1 MNLSIVGIGKL
12 GLCAALIY
20 EQKGYNVIGV
30 DINQKYVE
38 DLNNK
43 TFQSPEPFIN
53 ELLPKSTKLYA
64 TTDLDKALENNIIFL
79 YIDTPTSEEGYDH
92 SKLEKV
98 LRLINEKKVTNK
110 TLIIGSTCLPG
121 FTDKARFLLSDC
133 INTTLN
139 YSPSFIAQGSIL
151 TNYQNP
157 DIVLI
162 GSETEESGNIIKKL
176 YESIVNNQ
184 PKYHIMRALDA
195 EITKIS
201 LNCFITLKISYAN
214 MIGDIANKVG
224 ANHEKILNAI
234 SDDSRIGSKCMKWG
248 WGYGG
253 PCFPR
258 DNVALYKYSDKI
270 GIDSMLAKCSDKYN
284 NYHAE
289 LMLDGYLLDEY
300 DFGEVYYK
308 EGIPI
313 IENSQ
318 KLEVAYRLAKS
329 GKKIKIKDQY
339 NLVKEKYGDLFEYY

>member
-1 MNLSIVGIGKL
+1 MKISIVGIGKL

-20 EQKGYNVIGV
+20 ESKGYNVVGI
-30 DINQKYVE
+30 DINKNYIEQ
-38 DLNNK
+38 LNNK
-43 TFQSPEPFIN
+43 TFQSPEPYLN
-53 ELLPKSTKLYA
+53 QLLQSSKNFLA
-64 TTDLDKALENNIIFL
+64 TDNLDLAFENDMIFL

-98 LRLINEKKVTNK
+98 LKLINQKKVSNK

-121 FTDKARFLLSDC
+121 FTNQAKKLLLDC
-133 INTTLN
+133 SNTTLN
-139 YSPSFIAQGSIL
+139 YSPSFIAQGSIV

-162 GSETEESGNIIKKL
+162 GSETEESGNLIKKS
-176 YESIVNNQ
+176 YESIVNNS
-184 PKYHIMRALDA
+184 PRYHIMNTLDA

-224 ANHEKILNAI
+224 ANREKILNAI
-234 SDDSRIGSKCMKWG
+234 SDDTRIGNKCIKWG

-258 DNVALYKYSDKI
+258 DNCALYKYADKV
-270 GIDSMLAKCSDKYN
+270 GIDAKLSKCSDQYN

-289 LMLDGYLLDEY
+289 LMLEQYQLDSY

-318 KLEVAYRLAKS
+318 KLEVACRLAKL
-329 GKKIKIKDQY
+329 GKKIKIQDQY
-339 NLVKEKYGDLFEYY
+339 NLVKNKYGNIFEYY

>member
-1 MNLSIVGIGKL
+1 MKISIIGIGKL
-12 GLCAALIY
+12 GLCAGLIY
-20 EQKGYNVIGV
+20 ESKSYNVIGV
-30 DINQKYVE
+30 DINQNYIE
-38 DLNNK
+38 EINNK
-43 TFQSPEPFIN
+43 ILQSPEPLVT
-53 ELLPKSTKLYA
+53 EMLQKSNKLYA
-64 TTDLDKALENNIIFL
+64 TNDLDIALKNDIIFI

-92 SKLEKV
+92 SKLEKI
-98 LRLINEKKVTNK
+98 LKLINEKQVVNK

-121 FTDKARFLLSDC
+121 FTVKARKLLSKC
-133 INTTLN
+133 KNTTLN
-139 YSPSFIAQGSIL
+139 YSPSFIAQGSIV

-162 GSETEESGNIIKKL
+162 GSETKDSGNLIKNL
-176 YESIVNNQ
+176 YESVVDNQ

-201 LNCFITLKISYAN
+201 LNCFVTLKISYAN

-224 ANHEKILNAI
+224 ADNIKILNAI
-234 SDDSRIGSKCMKWG
+234 SDDSRIGTKCMKWG

-258 DNVALYKYSDKI
+258 DNVALYKYSDSI
-270 GIDSMLAKCSDKYN
+270 GVDAMLSKCSDKYN
-284 NYHAE
+284 DYHAL
-289 LMLDGYLLDEY
+289 LMLEHYPLDSY

-318 KLEVAYRLAKS
+318 KLEVAHRLVKL

-339 NLVKEKYGDLFEYY
+339 NLVKDKYGDVFEYY

>member
-1 MNLSIVGIGKL
+1 MNLSIIGIGKL

-20 EQKGYNVIGV
+20 ESKGYNVIGV
-30 DINQKYVE
+30 DINKNYIEQ
-38 DLNNK
+38 LNNK
-43 TFQSPEPFIN
+43 SFQSPEPFVN
-53 ELLPKSTKLYA
+53 QLLPISKNLLA
-64 TTDLDKALENNIIFL
+64 TDNLDLALKNDIIFL

-92 SKLEKV
+92 SKVEKV
-98 LRLINEKKVTNK
+98 LGLINQRKVSNK

-121 FTDKARFLLSDC
+121 FTNEAKKLLLDC
-133 INTTLN
+133 TNTTLN
-139 YSPSFIAQGSIL
+139 YSPSFIAQGSIV

-162 GSETEESGNIIKKL
+162 GSETENSGNIIKKI

-184 PKYHIMRALDA
+184 PKYHIMGSLDA

-201 LNCFITLKISYAN
+201 LNCFVTLKISYAN

-224 ANHEKILNAI
+224 ANHEKILNAV
-234 SDDSRIGSKCMKWG
+234 SDDSRIGTKCMKWG

-258 DNVALYKYSDKI
+258 DNRALYKYSDNI
-270 GIDSMLAKCSDKYN
+270 GIDAKLSKCSDQYN
-284 NYHAE
+284 DYHSCLMVE
-289 LMLDGYLLDEY
+289 LYPLDEY
-300 DFGEVYYK
+300 DFGDVYYK

-318 KLEVAYRLAKS
+318 KLAVAYQLVKL

-339 NLVKEKYGDLFEYY
+339 NLVKEKYGDIFEYY